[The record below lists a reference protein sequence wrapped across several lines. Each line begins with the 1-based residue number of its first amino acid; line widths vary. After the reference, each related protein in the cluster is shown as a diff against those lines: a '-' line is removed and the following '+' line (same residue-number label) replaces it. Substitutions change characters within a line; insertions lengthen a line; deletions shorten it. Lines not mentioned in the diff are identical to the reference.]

1 MVLFDVGI
9 ISVGVALLLAPVLAE
24 YAKLRHKADKG
35 FAWLAVAGVF
45 FLFTGTFTTAVTLG
59 DYVGVATWGTI
70 ASIFEV
76 IGWLLALIGTIFVG
90 YEILLEK

>member
-1 MVLFDVGI
+1 MVLFEGMIGVGI
-9 ISVGVALLLAPVLAE
+9 ALLLAPVLAE
-24 YAKLRHKADKG
+24 YAKIRHKADKG

-45 FLFTGTFTTAVTLG
+45 FLFTGTFASAVTLG
-59 DYVGVATWGTI
+59 GYVGDATWNTL

-76 IGWLLALIGTIFVG
+76 IGWLLALIGTIFVA